1 MNNYSVSVVM
11 SIYNEPLHFVINSVN
26 SLLNQT
32 FQNLELIIIMDNPE
46 RTDIIKYINDLSKRN
61 SSIKFFV
68 NEENRGLVYSLNKA
82 LKFATGEFIARMDA
96 DDYSVES
103 RIERELNYLITNNL
117 DLVGCN
123 MINMDY
129 DNNLSKSVVRYP
141 ESHKSHLKQLKNR
154 STIPHPTWLGRK
166 KVFDRLNGY
175 RDIEACEDYDFII
188 RLVSFNFKVG
198 VLQEP
203 LLYYRINPYG
213 ISHSKRAFQKISFYY
228 LCNNYKKKIIPTVEE
243 YNGYMKSTNGKDN
256 IRKYDEYLSIYKK
269 YKSETRFINKILNG
283 IKIFVL
289 SKYGRKALLN
299 YCKEYYF
306 KMS

>member
-32 FQNLELIIIMDNPE
+32 FQNLELIIIIDNPE

-96 DDYSVES
+96 DDYSAET
-103 RIERELNYLITNNL
+103 RIEKELDYLIANNL

-123 MINMDY
+123 IVNMD
-129 DNNLSKSVVRYP
+129 DNDNLSKHITRYP
-141 ESHKSHLKQLKNR
+141 EKHEDHLKQLKFR

>member
-96 DDYSVES
+96 DDYSAET
-103 RIERELNYLITNNL
+103 RIEKELDYLIANNL

-123 MINMDY
+123 IVNMD
-129 DNNLSKSVVRYP
+129 DNDNLSKHITRYP
-141 ESHKSHLKQLKNR
+141 EKHEDHIKQLKFR

-166 KVFDRLNGY
+166 EVFERLNGY

-188 RLVSFNFKVG
+188 RLVSLNFKVG

-203 LLYYRINPYG
+203 LFHYRINPYS
-213 ISHSKRAFQKISFYY
+213 ISNSKRAFQKVSFNY
-228 LCNNYKKKIIPTVEE
+228 LCSNYKKNNIPSIEE
-243 YNGYMKSTNGKDN
+243 YNNYMNGKNGLEDIN
-256 IRKYDEYLSIYKK
+256 KYNEYLTLYRNF
-269 YKSETRFINKILNG
+269 KSENRFINKILIG
-283 IKIFVL
+283 TKIFVL
-289 SKYGRKALLN
+289 SKFGRQALLN
-299 YCKEYYF
+299 YCKEYYYG
-306 KMS
+306 KD